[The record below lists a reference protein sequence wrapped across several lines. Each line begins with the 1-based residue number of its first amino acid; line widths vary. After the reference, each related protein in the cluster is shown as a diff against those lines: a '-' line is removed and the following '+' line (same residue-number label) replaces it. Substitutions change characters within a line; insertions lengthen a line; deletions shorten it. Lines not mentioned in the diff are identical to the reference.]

1 MLYRSVQVNSPAP
14 KSVYVSGVSVARA
27 MGQKTSKVKAAE
39 ATGTTKQT
47 VCEWIVDDII
57 TINFTCSFLETVQ
70 VMLPRPTLVA
80 S

>member
-57 TINFTCSFLETVQ
+57 TINFTCSLKRSYLQ
-70 VMLPRPTLVA
+70 KI
-80 S
+80 